1 LTCAFEFY
9 HLYLIRLKIICNC
22 LMSF

>member
-9 HLYLIRLKIICNC
+9 RLYLIRSKIICNC
-22 LMSF
+22 LMSL